1 MPKEKQWLPPSP
13 ILGAVHMIGDILG
26 PVIPIPSTLTLQKDA
41 DADVDITFT
50 LSLPAGK
57 EVTIAWGDGNI
68 STVTGPQ
75 TETDYSNSYGD
86 ANAYTIV
93 FSGDITFI
101 TYFNG
106 SSQPISGDIADLSGL
121 TSLTVLYLYS
131 TSVSGDIADLSGLT
145 SLTALYLYS
154 TSIDTYTQGTLP
166 DWDACEIQIQALGLS
181 EAEVDDFLCDLN
193 AASSASTKTLNISGS
208 NSAPSAT
215 GLACET
221 SLEGKGWTVTVTGE

>member
-121 TSLTVLYLYS
+121 TSLT
-131 TSVSGDIADLSGLT
+131 
-145 SLTALYLYS
+145 ALRLYS

>member
-121 TSLTVLYLYS
+121 TSLT
-131 TSVSGDIADLSGLT
+131 
-145 SLTALYLYS
+145 ALYLYS

>member
-1 MPKEKQWLPPSP
+1 
-13 ILGAVHMIGDILG
+13 
-26 PVIPIPSTLTLQKDA
+26 
-41 DADVDITFT
+41 
-50 LSLPAGK
+50 
-57 EVTIAWGDGNI
+57 
-68 STVTGPQ
+68 
-75 TETDYSNSYGD
+75 
-86 ANAYTIV
+86 
-93 FSGDITFI
+93 
-101 TYFNG
+101 
-106 SSQPISGDIADLSGL
+106 
-121 TSLTVLYLYS
+121 LYLSS

-145 SLTALYLYS
+145 SLTGLVLSS